1 MQLEQPNARGERR
14 ATRHRHPR
22 GKKPVVWPVRC
33 RVEPMVTHPAPTDP
47 HVRKARMQF
56 LRQSRRYPDVLSRG
70 AGDTLGERSVSL
82 VYRPHQNAPPDVA
95 CPPVARLGL
104 TAPRAAGRCD
114 ATPATWPSQGPAL
127 GRAGPD
133 TVGAPHVRGVPRGL
147 VGWSKRPDH
156 ARALGHPVPPCRD
169 APPGDRG
176 LSHVPAFPRGR
187 HAPLSAPAGGRRTGP
202 PAPRPPAFQPLDP
215 VGFPPR
221 DPFRG
226 SLTRPPSSRHPAPY
240 GPCQGGTR
248 VRSCPV
254 GSTFVRKG
262 WP

>member
-1 MQLEQPNARGERR
+1 
-14 ATRHRHPR
+14 
-22 GKKPVVWPVRC
+22 
-33 RVEPMVTHPAPTDP
+33 MVTHPAPPQT
-47 HVRKARMQF
+47 RTCARHACGSSGRAAATQTCC
-56 LRQSRRYPDVLSRG
+56 PGG

-221 DPFRG
+221 DTRLRTALAREARG
-226 SLTRPPSSRHPAPY
+226 CAPARWARRSSGRVGPDAGSPA
-240 GPCQGGTR
+240 GEQQ
-248 VRSCPV
+248 PV
-254 GSTFVRKG
+254 A
-262 WP
+262 